1 MRHKTLSACLETCRG
16 VHLLISK
23 GGMSCLGFFWPVQG
37 QHKKNKTPSNILSTN
52 TVVMV
57 SFAGFSFLNV
67 KICCFGLFFFFF
79 KSKCLSCSLQRL
91 LD

>member
-23 GGMSCLGFFWPVQG
+23 SGISCLGVFWPVQG
-37 QHKKNKTPSNILSTN
+37 QHNKNKTPSNISSTN

-57 SFAGFSFLNV
+57 LFTMKKDQNKQQIFTFMKLNPANV
-67 KICCFGLFFFFF
+67 
-79 KSKCLSCSLQRL
+79 
-91 LD
+91 